1 VVLLVAVLVLG
12 CCKKKSEHQQRKT
25 PARNMSGKPAKPLGI
40 AAAPKS
46 SSSSSATANKNNAR
60 GPTMAHKEEDLL
72 NDIEASTRRL
82 HQQSRFLNDESKT
95 HIHLLNKVEAGM
107 NAETL
112 ALRAEAVR
120 AETMRQGQSG
130 VWWMYWVIA
139 GEALFF
145 VVLVYIGISNQ

>member
-1 VVLLVAVLVLG
+1 
-12 CCKKKSEHQQRKT
+12 
-25 PARNMSGKPAKPLGI
+25 MSGKPAKPLGI

-46 SSSSSATANKNNAR
+46 SSSSATAKNNTL
-60 GPTMAHKEEDLL
+60 GPMAAHKEEDLL
-72 NDIEASTRRL
+72 NDIEASTKRL